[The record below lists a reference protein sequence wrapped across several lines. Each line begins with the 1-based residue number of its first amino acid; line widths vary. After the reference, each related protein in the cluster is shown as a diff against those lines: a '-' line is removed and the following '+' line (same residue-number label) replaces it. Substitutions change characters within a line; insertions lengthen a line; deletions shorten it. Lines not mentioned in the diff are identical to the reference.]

1 MSSIEQ
7 KVNKEMEAESNS
19 KIIISDVQRIEIVE
33 NFKCA
38 IDGCDSLSDIESYV
52 IDNVRDCT
60 DLENF
65 LPREIYDIDNL
76 EEFDLDDQIFK
87 ILEPVLP
94 IWENNLNEVFAK
106 YKDLKVT
113 NYVDNFTFDTKENI
127 QNWYDQISE
136 EVGCNP
142 EEEDEEDMDDEES
155 ASWNIYDQFIVAQ
168 VKFDFNKRINE
179 YILNLKTPQV
189 LNHEEDLK
197 VKKEAEMEEKLKAE
211 MADLLAKYKQ
221 VEHELKILQ
230 EKKNKL
236 HD

>member
-38 IDGCDSLSDIESYV
+38 IDGCDSLSDMEFYV
-52 IDNVRDCT
+52 IDHVRDCI

-65 LPREIYDIDNL
+65 LPKEIYDIDNL

-113 NYVDNFTFDTKENI
+113 DYVDNFTFDTKENI

-179 YILNLKTPQV
+179 YILNLKTQQV

-230 EKKNKL
+230 EKKSRL

>member
-19 KIIISDVQRIEIVE
+19 KIIISDIQRIEIIE

-38 IDGCDSLSDIESYV
+38 IDDCDSLSDMESYV
-52 IDNVRDCT
+52 IDHVRDCT

-94 IWENNLNEVFAK
+94 IWGNNLNEVFAK

-168 VKFDFNKRINE
+168 VKFDFNKQINE

-189 LNHEEDLK
+189 LNHEED
-197 VKKEAEMEEKLKAE
+197 
-211 MADLLAKYKQ
+211 
-221 VEHELKILQ
+221 
-230 EKKNKL
+230 
-236 HD
+236 